1 MGFGKN
7 PYVSKAQTAEQK
19 AADAPD
25 DVARARAYR
34 EAAHEWDRAAE
45 RELPGKRRVEY
56 EGNAARARELAD

>member
-7 PYVSKAQTAEQK
+7 PYVLKAQTAEQK
-19 AADAPD
+19 ATDASDEP
-25 DVARARAYR
+25 ARLRAYR

-45 RELPGKRRVEY
+45 REQPGKRRIEY